1 MFFIWRTAIY
11 SCSCFRISS
20 PVALKKDKKKHSG
33 ILVVNGFG
41 REGGFDRGEQGPLQL
56 KILINQGK
64 LKSNEYVI
72 VHTSIY
78 QFRIYH

>member
-41 REGGFDRGEQGPLQL
+41 REGGFDRGEQGPLSF
-56 KILINQGK
+56 N
-64 LKSNEYVI
+64 
-72 VHTSIY
+72 
-78 QFRIYH
+78 